1 MRSLKPSYN
10 KFICTL
16 ALGVLV
22 SGTVSCKNPSLDD
35 ERKKTIYAL
44 GLSIGE
50 RLESFDIK
58 KEEMDV
64 LRLGVEDGML
74 KNKPQVELQAYF
86 PKIQEMSMAKMK
98 TQAEEEKKAAVDFL
112 AKAAAEEGATKTD
125 SGLIFKSMTEG
136 TGATPKS
143 TDVVKVHYHGTLRD
157 GKVFDSSV
165 QRGEPA
171 TFPLDRVIPC
181 WTEGVQKIKK
191 GGKAKLVCPADIAYG
206 DRGAPPDIKPGAALT
221 FEVELLDIVDAAK
234 AAKGAEA
241 KAKPAK
247 PAKKK

>member
-1 MRSLKPSYN
+1 MSRIVYVLAA
-10 KFICTL
+10 TL
-16 ALGVLV
+16 VIGQIV
-22 SGTVSCKNPSLDD
+22 GCKAPSLDD

-98 TQAEEEKKAAVDFL
+98 SQADEEKKASVDFI
-112 AKAAAEEGATKTD
+112 AKAAGEEGAQKTD
-125 SGLIFKSMTEG
+125 TGLVFKVMTDG
-136 TGATPKS
+136 KGATPKS

-181 WTEGVQKIKK
+181 WTEGVQKIKV
-191 GGKAKLVCPADIAYG
+191 GGKAKLTCPAEIAYG
-206 DRGAPPDIKPGAALT
+206 DRGAPPDIKPGAVLT
-221 FEVELLDIVDAAK
+221 FEVELLEIVNPAK
-234 AAKGAEA
+234 QGAPQKSAKGK
-241 KAKPAK
+241 KAKG
-247 PAKKK
+247 